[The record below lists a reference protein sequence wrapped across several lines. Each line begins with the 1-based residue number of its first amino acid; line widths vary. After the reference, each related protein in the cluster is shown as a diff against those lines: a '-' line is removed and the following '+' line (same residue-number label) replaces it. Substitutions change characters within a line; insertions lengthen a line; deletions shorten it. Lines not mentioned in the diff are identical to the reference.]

1 MANWV
6 VTSEGLIERER
17 LEMRE
22 TFEDTD
28 TYCVHAIEY
37 WLGDK
42 LVKRGAHV
50 HMKTGIELKAEV
62 AHG

>member
-6 VTSEGLIERER
+6 VTTEGLIERER

-22 TFEDTD
+22 VFEDAP
-28 TYCVHAIEY
+28 TYCVHAHEY
-37 WLGDK
+37 YLDGK

-50 HMKTGIELKAEV
+50 HMKQGLELKAKLET
-62 AHG
+62 

>member
-6 VTSEGLIERER
+6 VTTEGLIERER

-22 TFEDTD
+22 VFEDTD
-28 TYCVHAIEY
+28 TFCSHATEY
-37 WLGDK
+37 YLDGR

-50 HMKTGIELKAEV
+50 HMKQGLQLKTEV
-62 AHG
+62 SHG